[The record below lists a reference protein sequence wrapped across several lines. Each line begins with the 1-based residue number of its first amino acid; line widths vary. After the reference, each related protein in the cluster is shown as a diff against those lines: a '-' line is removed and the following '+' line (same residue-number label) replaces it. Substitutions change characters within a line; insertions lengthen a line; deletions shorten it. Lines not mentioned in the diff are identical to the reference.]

1 MKTVNHKTS
10 SQKSD
15 EEKNF
20 SNRSLKRLSK
30 LESKSDS
37 LEKEYRSQDKDTGFT
52 PDRKQ
57 IKSLKKQVRVEKRI
71 NKITK
76 KQKAKGRTNL
86 EYTKG

>member
-10 SQKSD
+10 SQKSN

-30 LESKSDS
+30 LESKSNS
-37 LEKEYRSQDKDTGFT
+37 LEKEYRSQDRDTGFT

-57 IKSLKKQVRVEKRI
+57 IKSLKKLVRVANRTNRI
-71 NKITK
+71 AE

-86 EYTKG
+86 EWQ

>member
-1 MKTVNHKTS
+1 MKTVNNKTS

-20 SNRSLKRLSK
+20 SNRSLRRLSK

-37 LEKEYRSQDKDTGFT
+37 LEKEYLSKDKAGFT

-57 IKSLKKQVRVEKRI
+57 IKSLKKQNRVEGRI
-71 NKITK
+71 NRITK
-76 KQKAKGRTNL
+76 KQKAKGRTN
-86 EYTKG
+86 TKG